1 MHSIHLK
8 FMHRIYQ
15 DLKREEE
22 MEVMM
27 KGREGAKRKT
37 MKRTTKKTR
46 ASQRMAMRRLKMH

>member
-1 MHSIHLK
+1 
-8 FMHRIYQ
+8 MHRIYQ

-27 KGREGAKRKT
+27 EGREGAKRKT